1 MIFKKKNMIKEHP
14 KLLAC
19 RNDLFHAAIR
29 IFQKKIVSTS
39 FEKFPEVVEDL
50 H

>member
-1 MIFKKKNMIKEHP
+1 MIKEHL

-19 RNDLFHAAIR
+19 RNALFHAAIR
-29 IFQKKIVSTS
+29 IFREKIVSTR
-39 FEKFPEVVEDL
+39 FKKFPEVVEDL